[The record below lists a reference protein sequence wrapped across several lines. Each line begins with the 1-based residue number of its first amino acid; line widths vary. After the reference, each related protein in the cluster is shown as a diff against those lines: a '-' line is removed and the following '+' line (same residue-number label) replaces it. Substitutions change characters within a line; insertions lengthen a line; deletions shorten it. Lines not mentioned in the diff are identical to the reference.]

1 MKVGIICL
9 TQSLAQFPLSQRWGA
24 VPVPM
29 DPDTLM
35 YTDPLAQL
43 VSKTISLR
51 VNVVQKI

>member
-43 VSKTISLR
+43 VS
-51 VNVVQKI
+51 